1 MIAAGYE
8 PRPAVLE
15 CGFNQRY
22 WGRSVTFQAVRRWLN
37 GESIPAQDK
46 LEVLAEWL
54 KIEPQ
59 TLRYGIEVV
68 EKIGEARIGF
78 EKAMGYA
85 DREAIEAFLNLPTEQ
100 KRIVREVI
108 SAFAKA
114 AGNPSER

>member
-15 CGFNQRY
+15 RGFNQRY